1 MLRKFYGST
10 LYDAENELSLDEIN
24 TLQDRK
30 KDNTHSSYFMENLKI
45 HTIFEYYFSIAL
57 TNILFYINIILM
69 FR

>member
-30 KDNTHSSYFMENLKI
+30 KDNYKYF
-45 HTIFEYYFSIAL
+45 
-57 TNILFYINIILM
+57 ILYKYHINV
-69 FR
+69 

>member
-30 KDNTHSSYFMENLKI
+30 KDNTHSSYFMENPKI
-45 HTIFEYYFSIAL
+45 MKYKYISAIPLFSI
-57 TNILFYINIILM
+57 YD
-69 FR
+69 